1 MEWIGLVALGIL
13 LCYSSYPEKVRRL
26 EKKLRR
32 LERKQR
38 GGSEMSRLVNELIGK
53 ECEID
58 LEDSVD
64 WGDKLKCRVLD
75 ADDEWVKVSYTVRK
89 KEQKLQKTRMLRME
103 DIEGIKLDD
112 QGYDFRRDVVL

>member
-1 MEWIGLVALGIL
+1 MEWIGLAALGIL

-26 EKKLRR
+26 EKRLRR

-89 KEQKLQKTRMLRME
+89 KEQELKKTRMLRIE